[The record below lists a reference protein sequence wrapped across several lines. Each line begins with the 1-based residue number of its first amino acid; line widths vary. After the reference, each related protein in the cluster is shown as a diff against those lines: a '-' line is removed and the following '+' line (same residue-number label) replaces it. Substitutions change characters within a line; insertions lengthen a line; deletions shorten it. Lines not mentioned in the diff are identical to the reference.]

1 MEQALRY
8 QLAENDTKA
17 ANYTATRTQIIPV
30 VAAIKE
36 GVR

>member
-8 QLAENDTKA
+8 QLAENDTKV
-17 ANYTATRTQIIPV
+17 ANYTSTRKQIVPV